1 MSSQLDLTLIVI
13 DGDEIE
19 MMRCRCKL
27 QMVLQAVPVILDA
40 KRPMIPVPVPG
51 YELYGAKLNSHKTK
65 FAFLVYV
72 KNKENFLN

>member
-1 MSSQLDLTLIVI
+1 MP
-13 DGDEIE
+13 
-19 MMRCRCKL
+19 L
-27 QMVLQAVPVILDA
+27 QIANGATGCIPVILDA

-51 YELYGAKLNSHKTK
+51 YELYGAQLNSHKTK

>member
-19 MMRCRCKL
+19 MMRCRCKW
-27 QMVLQAVPVILDA
+27 QMVLPVILDA
-40 KRPMIPVPVPG
+40 KRPMILVPVPG